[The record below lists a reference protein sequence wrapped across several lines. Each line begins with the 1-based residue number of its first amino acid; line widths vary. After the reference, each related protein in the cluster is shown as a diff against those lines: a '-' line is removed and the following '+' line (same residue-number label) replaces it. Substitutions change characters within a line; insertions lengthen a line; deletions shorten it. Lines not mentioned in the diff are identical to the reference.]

1 MSSLGEGISSE
12 FSCGDVVSWKRLG
25 QEGNIGMI
33 YEIYS
38 IQMGGRN
45 IKKAR
50 ICSLKDTLDY
60 DILLLELK
68 LVSKAR

>member
-12 FSCGDVVSWKRLG
+12 FACGDVVFWKKLG

-38 IQMGGRN
+38 IEMGGRS
-45 IKKAR
+45 IKKAK

-68 LVSKAR
+68 LVSKAG